1 MLKKYTNPLQQQIID
16 EVLDLRAFVFSHEE
30 KDGYPAFVVHVRNTP
45 LYFCARSMRTEAD
58 DLFDCTYST
67 YRRGH
72 PTPTYVEGSK
82 QIYPYKPHAHFSD
95 LQSWFDQWLKE
106 QASRYL
112 ADAQEEADD
121 ALLPDLWE
129 EIASAS
135 DVAGLEQA
143 SIENTPF
150 TEEERSRIEA
160 SLMEFARQVQ
170 EQNLLASDQISL
182 LNNDVGQLIKAS
194 ERLGRKDWRLF
205 VLGSLVTLA
214 AGAGFSPDVANMVI
228 KLGGESLRWI
238 AGGPLLLR

>member
-1 MLKKYTNPLQQQIID
+1 MLKKYTNPLLQQIR
-16 EVLDLRAFVFSHEE
+16 EEGLDHLEFVSSREE
-30 KDGYPAFVVHVRNTP
+30 KDGFPVFVVRVRDTP
-45 LYFCARSMRTEAD
+45 LYFTARSMRTEAD

-72 PTPTYVEGSK
+72 PAPTYSQGSK
-82 QIYPYKPHAHFSD
+82 QVYTFLPFARFGD
-95 LQSWFDQWLKE
+95 LQSWFGQWLRE

-112 ADAQEEADD
+112 VDAQEEAED
-121 ALLPDLWE
+121 ALLPDLWAE
-129 EIASAS
+129 AASAS
-135 DVAGLEQA
+135 EATGLVQA

-160 SLMEFARQVQ
+160 SLKEFARQVQ

-182 LNNDVGQLIKAS
+182 LNDQVGYLVDAS
-194 ERLGRKDWRLF
+194 HRLSRKDWLVF

-238 AGGPLLLR
+238 AGSSLLLH